1 MRSKTTAGPAVSSK
15 SALTVYAASRPIPDM
30 TMTSVAAFIS
40 GGVEVRGLEPLS
52 SLVDLSAGQ
61 AGATVPV
68 VQG

>member
-1 MRSKTTAGPAVSSK
+1 
-15 SALTVYAASRPIPDM
+15 M
-30 TMTSVAAFIS
+30 TMTSVAAVIS
-40 GGVEVRGLEPLS
+40 GGVEVRGFEPLS

>member
-1 MRSKTTAGPAVSSK
+1 VTKGWLSGLVVVADRGGQGEDALQGDRRSAVSSK
-15 SALTVYAASRPIPDM
+15 SALTVYAAQ
-30 TMTSVAAFIS
+30 
-40 GGVEVRGLEPLS
+40 LS